1 MRVKFPEEIKKE
13 CHYLSPYLTTD
24 PVKHIVVPKPDAPE
38 DTARRLKAVQ
48 EKMHKFLYGDEQ
60 AS

>member
-1 MRVKFPEEIKKE
+1 MRIQFPEDIRKE
-13 CHYLSPYLTTD
+13 CDYLSPYLTTD
-24 PVKHIVVPKPDAPE
+24 PVKRIVVPKPDAPE

-48 EKMHKFLYGDEQ
+48 ENMDKYFYGDDL